1 VTVRFQARSA
11 RVTFLAVLS
20 LMSLLCG
27 CRDSPS
33 EVLRSASEAA
43 VQEDLATLQ
52 DKFGVE
58 TRRRLERAWQR
69 AGTPDGSGWDHL
81 ATGLVFEGPEGRA
94 PLEVIEETIHGE
106 YSEVVA
112 KAGAAKRRYYLRK
125 LDGQWRVELG
135 LSMRYMRAAAKAEA
149 ADPEKKKKAD
159 KKRKAAGDE
168 EDGVDP
174 AE

>member
-1 VTVRFQARSA
+1 M
-11 RVTFLAVLS
+11 RVHRNSLSPRAALLGLLALVGLLS
-20 LMSLLCG
+20 G

-33 EVLRSASEAA
+33 EVLRGASEAA
-43 VQEDLATLQ
+43 VQEDLAALQ
-52 DKFGVE
+52 EKFGVE

-106 YSEVVA
+106 YAEVVA

-135 LSMRYMRAAAKAEA
+135 LSMRYLRAAAKAEA
-149 ADPEKKKKAD
+149 ADPEKKKKAE
-159 KKRKAAGDE
+159 KKRKAAGE
-168 EDGVDP
+168 EDDSVDP